1 MSRFPSALLLFI
13 TLMIAGAP
21 LLVGPA
27 ASVPVAQAAG
37 EFVVTT
43 AEDAE
48 GATCPVSTSGN
59 PAAPDPTCSLRQAIK
74 AANAAG
80 GGIIK
85 FNIPPS
91 GPAFETNGLYR
102 AIRIRV
108 RDVYGP
114 LPALAGN
121 ITIDG
126 KSQELN
132 WPAQANLIGPEII
145 IDGSELLDRSG
156 IRLIGSGN
164 VVREIAVVNFK
175 SSSATPSFG
184 QGVGIDVVS
193 GSNHRIE
200 GNYVGIDPVSP
211 TLTLSGNGF
220 AGIWVEQNAS
230 DTVIGGLRTDLSKA
244 NFISGNNLDGIVVQG
259 PRAKIQGNFIGV
271 GRLLTAETFQL
282 RNLGAGIVVRY
293 ADETIIGAT
302 PTEPDPAYG
311 NVIAGNNNFGI
322 VINGGTNTQIAGNY
336 IGLGS
341 NASSA
346 LIVPIPNAAGG
357 VEVHSEE
364 FPVSTV
370 SIGLPSPDLSTNR
383 LRNFIAGNTGPGI
396 TLRGDR
402 LSDILIVNN
411 YVGLNDLGH
420 PISGLNNTGG
430 GIVIERGARNITIGG
445 VTLSERNVISGNTGD
460 GIVVRGRNPFLTTQD
475 NTIIGNYIGT
485 NVSGSLMGPG
495 FANRSGIVIGDH
507 AHTTVIGQPGAPNR
521 IGFNLQ
527 YGVAIT
533 GTNILTTTLTDNA
546 IVSNGLDGVYAVGA
560 VNLSITGAT
569 TPTLIAR
576 NGRNGVWV
584 DGGQVITIQNATLFD
599 NGDDGV
605 RLANVAQTTLSAVV
619 AAQNDDGIDIA
630 GAVETLIDNSQ
641 ASNNRENGVR
651 FTNGVTTTL
660 TGLTFQQNQQNGL
673 ALTGVL
679 TATQIESSQ
688 AISNTLNG
696 FLVNG
701 ATDGMTIAGNTI
713 LGSGAAGMA
722 LTLTPGPAPV
732 RDVIVS
738 GNMLDRNAFSSPA
751 FGIQISG
758 GTEVVTITGNMVDGT
773 RNGGGVL
780 LPAAN
785 QMTLSGNVVR
795 YNNGPGFRVES
806 GSDRVVIEGNE
817 IISNTIGVEVR
828 SATTISTA
836 VRFNSITLSGATGWG
851 GTGSGVGVAVS
862 DAQRTL
868 VEQNSIANNLGAGVH
883 VSGAAFQTQV
893 LDNFIVN
900 NALGVLVGAPS
911 GGPLAPPYPQQTR
924 ITGNS
929 ISGNGIPPGG
939 PFPVDE
945 TLLGRGIVLNP
956 ETPTGGVAVNPN
968 NDIDPPLQSSLR
980 MSAAGVL
987 TGQVDTTNAPGGC
1000 PTIGG
1005 VRCLVQVFRP
1015 DQTMLD
1021 GQGQEAAGETI
1032 VDATGAFTV
1041 TIGSIP
1047 RQVTLTATDPL
1058 SNTSR
1063 FAIFTPRPAL
1073 SIGAPQAQAADPGQI
1088 ITYTHTLTNE
1098 GNIELQDVRILVT
1111 TSRGWENLSPPIAIQ
1126 PSGSFALAPG
1136 ESRQVTVSVRVP
1148 TGGIPQAAPGTDLMT
1163 VRADGTTVSG
1173 GNTYTATASLVN
1185 TTTVNARIYL
1195 ELTPTSTEGRGNPG
1209 VAVPYAFQVRNTG
1222 NISATASITATFDDP
1237 VFAVNWQRALSTTSL
1252 TIPPGETRAFQLTVT
1267 VPPESANPISGTY
1280 ADVTVNLTPTSPVDP
1295 AQART
1300 AKARTI
1306 VGQLSRAQVTPAS
1319 AEKEGAPG
1327 ETVIF
1332 LHEITN
1338 LGNGTDTFQI
1348 RGVSA
1353 LGSQV
1358 RFTSLTSGVSINS
1371 EGRFTLNQSATAI
1384 IRVEVTVNPR
1394 LANGNVEDVFIE
1406 LRDLNDNV
1414 IGGAFAQDRV
1424 RVVSAIRAVYL
1435 PLVVR

>member
-1 MSRFPSALLLFI
+1 MSRFSSAFALLI
-13 TLMIAGAP
+13 ALMIIGSP

-27 ASVPVAQAAG
+27 ASVRVAQASG
-37 EFVVTT
+37 VFVVTT
-43 AEDAE
+43 AEDVE

-59 PAAPDPTCSLRQAIK
+59 PAAPDPTCSLRQAIR
-74 AANAAG
+74 AANTAG

-91 GPAFETNGLYR
+91 GPAFETNGSYR
-102 AIRIRV
+102 ATRIRV
-108 RDVYGP
+108 RDFYGP
-114 LPALAGN
+114 LPALEGN

-132 WPAQANLIGPEII
+132 WPGQANLIGPEII

-156 IRLIGSGN
+156 IRLVGNGN

-244 NFISGNNLDGIVVQG
+244 NFVSGNNLDGIVVQG

-271 GRLLTAETFQL
+271 GRLLSAETFQL
-282 RNLGAGIVVRY
+282 RNLGAGIIVRY
-293 ADETIIGAT
+293 ADGTIIGAT

-346 LIVPIPNAAGG
+346 WIVPIPNAAGG
-357 VEVHSEE
+357 IEVHSEE
-364 FPVSTV
+364 FPVGNV

-402 LSDILIVNN
+402 LSDIRIVNN
-411 YVGLNDLGH
+411 YVGLNDLGN
-420 PISGLNNTGG
+420 PLSGLNNTGG
-430 GIVIERGARNITIGG
+430 GIVIERGARNITVGG
-445 VTLSERNVISGNTGD
+445 ATLSERNVISGNTGD
-460 GIVVRGRNPFLTTQD
+460 GIVVRGRNSFLTTQD

-485 NVSGSLMGPG
+485 NVSGSLVGPG

-507 AHTTVIGQPGAPNR
+507 SRNTVIGQPGAPNR
-521 IGFNLQ
+521 IGFNLR

-533 GTNILTTTLTDNA
+533 GTNALTTTLTDNA
-546 IVSNGLDGVYAVGA
+546 IVSNGFDGVYAAGA

-569 TPTLIAR
+569 TPTLIAG
-576 NGRNGVWV
+576 NGQNGVRI
-584 DGGQVITIQNATLFD
+584 DGGQLITIQNATLSG
-599 NGDDGV
+599 NGDDGA
-605 RLANVAQTTLSAVV
+605 RLANVARTTLSAVV
-619 AAQNDDGIDIA
+619 ATQNDDGIDIA
-630 GAVETLIDNSQ
+630 GAIETLIDNSQ
-641 ASNNRENGVR
+641 ANNNRENGLR

-679 TATQIESSQ
+679 TATQIASTQ

-701 ATDGMTIAGNTI
+701 ATDGMNISNNTI
-713 LGSGAAGMA
+713 IGSGAAGMA

-738 GNMLDRNAFSSPA
+738 GNTLDRNAFGSPA

-758 GTEVVTITGNMVDGT
+758 GTEAVTVTGNLVDGT

-785 QMTLSGNVVR
+785 RMTLSGNVVR
-795 YNNGPGFRVES
+795 YNNGPGFRVEN
-806 GSDRVVIEGNE
+806 GSDRVIIEGNE
-817 IISNTIGVEVR
+817 VVSNTIGVEVR
-828 SATTISTA
+828 SLTTISTA

-851 GTGSGVGVAVS
+851 GTGLGTGVAVI

-868 VEQNSIANNLGAGVH
+868 IETNTIVNNLGAGVH
-883 VSGAAFQTQV
+883 VSDAAVRTQV
-893 LDNFIVN
+893 VGNTIVN
-900 NALGVLVGAPS
+900 NARGVVVGGTS
-911 GGPLAPPYPQQTR
+911 GSLHPQQTR
-924 ITGNS
+924 ITSNS

-956 ETPTGGVAVNPN
+956 ETPTGGVAGNPN

-980 MSAAGVL
+980 MSAAGTL
-987 TGQVDTTNAPGGC
+987 TGQVTTNNAPGGC
-1000 PTIGG
+1000 PESGG
-1005 VRCLVQVFRP
+1005 ARCLVQLFRP
-1015 DQTMLD
+1015 DQTTLD
-1021 GQGQEAAGETI
+1021 GQGQELVGETV
-1032 VDATGAFTV
+1032 VDVTGAFTFNV
-1041 TIGSIP
+1041 GGIP
-1047 RQVTLTATDPL
+1047 RQLTLTATDPL

-1063 FAIFTPRPAL
+1063 FAIFTPQPAL
-1073 SIGAPQAQAADPGQI
+1073 SISAPQAQAADPGQV
-1088 ITYTHTLTNE
+1088 ITYTHTLTNT
-1098 GNIELQDVRILVT
+1098 GNIELSNVRISVT
-1111 TSRGWENLSPPIAIQ
+1111 TSRGWENLSPPIVIQ
-1126 PSGSFALAPG
+1126 PSDSFALAPG
-1136 ESRQVTVSVRVP
+1136 AARTITVSVRVP

-1173 GNTYTATASLVN
+1173 STTYTATASLVN

-1195 ELTPTSTEGRGNPG
+1195 ELTPAFAEGRGNPG
-1209 VAVPYAFQVRNTG
+1209 VTVPYSFQVRNTG
-1222 NISATASITATFDDP
+1222 NISATTSITATLDNP
-1237 VFAVNWQRALSTTSL
+1237 VFAVNWQPALSTTSL

-1267 VPPESANPISGTY
+1267 VPPESANPISDTY

-1295 AQART
+1295 SQART
-1300 AKARTI
+1300 ATVRTI
-1306 VGQLSRAQVTPAS
+1306 VGQLSRAQITPAS

-1327 ETVIF
+1327 ETVTF

-1348 RGVSA
+1348 RGIPA

-1358 RFTSLTSGVSINS
+1358 GFTSLTSGVSINS
-1371 EGRFTLNQSATAI
+1371 EGRFTLNQGATAI
-1384 IRVEVTVNPR
+1384 IRVAVTVNPQ

-1406 LRDLNDNV
+1406 LRDLNGNV

-1424 RVVSAIRAVYL
+1424 RVVSAIRSVYL

>member
-1 MSRFPSALLLFI
+1 MSRFSSALPLFI
-13 TLMIAGAP
+13 AVMIIGAP

-27 ASVPVAQAAG
+27 ASVRVAQASG
-37 EFVVTT
+37 VFVVTT
-43 AEDAE
+43 AADVD
-48 GATCPVSTSGN
+48 GATCPVSTSGDPAN
-59 PAAPDPTCSLRQAIK
+59 PSPTCSLRQAIK

-80 GGIIK
+80 GGTIR

-108 RDVYGP
+108 LNVYGP

-132 WPAQANLIGPEII
+132 WPAQANLLGPEII
-145 IDGSELLDRSG
+145 IDGSELIDRSG
-156 IRLIGSGN
+156 IRLVGQNN

-220 AGIWVEQNAS
+220 AGIWVEQSAT
-230 DTVIGGLRTDLSKA
+230 DTVIGGLRTDPSKA

-259 PRAKIQGNFIGV
+259 PRTKIQGNFIGV
-271 GRLLTAETFQL
+271 GRQLTAETFQL
-282 RNLGAGIVVRY
+282 RNLGAGIIVRY
-293 ADETIIGAT
+293 ADSTIIGAT
-302 PTEPDPAYG
+302 PAEPDPAYG

-322 VINGGTNTQIAGNY
+322 AINGGTNTQIAGNY

-341 NASSA
+341 NAASQ
-346 LIVPIPNAAGG
+346 LIVSIPNAAGG
-357 VEVHSEE
+357 IEVHSEE
-364 FPVSTV
+364 FPVSNV
-370 SIGLPSPDLSTNR
+370 SIGLPSPDLTTNR

-396 TLRGDR
+396 VLRGEDLTNIR
-402 LSDILIVNN
+402 IVNN
-411 YVGLNDLGH
+411 YIGLNDLGNQV
-420 PISGLNNTGG
+420 SGSNNTGG
-430 GIVIERGARNITIGG
+430 GIVIERGARNITVGG
-445 VTLSERNVISGNTGD
+445 ATLNERNVISGNSGD

-475 NTIIGNYIGT
+475 NTIIGNFIGT
-485 NVSGSLMGPG
+485 NVSGSLTPGSG

-507 AHTTVIGQPGAPNR
+507 VRNTIIGQPGAPNR
-521 IGFNLQ
+521 IGFNAH

-533 GTNILTTTLTDNA
+533 GTNVLTTTLTDNA
-546 IVSNGLDGVYAVGA
+546 IVSNGFDGVYAIGA
-560 VNLSITGAT
+560 VNLSISGVT
-569 TPTLIAR
+569 TPTLIAS
-576 NGRNGVWV
+576 NGRNGVWI
-584 DGGQVITIQNATLFD
+584 DGGQLIAIENATLSG
-599 NGDDGV
+599 NGDDGA
-605 RLANVAQTTLSAVV
+605 RLANVTQTTLRNVV
-619 AAQNDDGIDIA
+619 ATQNDDGIDIA
-630 GAVETLIDNSQ
+630 SAVETLVETSQ
-641 ASNNRENGVR
+641 ANNNRENGLR

-660 TGLTFQQNQQNGL
+660 TGLVFQQNTFNGL
-673 ALTGVL
+673 SLTGVL
-679 TATQIESSQ
+679 TATQIASSQ

-701 ATDGMTIAGNTI
+701 ATDGMTILDNTI
-713 LGSGAAGMA
+713 NGSGAAGMA

-738 GNMLDRNAFSSPA
+738 GNSLDRNAFLSPA

-758 GTEVVTITGNMVDGT
+758 GTEAVTVTGNVVDGT

-780 LPAAN
+780 LPTAN
-785 QMTLSGNVVR
+785 QITLSGNIVR
-795 YNNGPGFRVES
+795 YNNGPGFRIEND
-806 GSDRVVIEGNE
+806 SDRVVIEGNE
-817 IISNTIGVEVR
+817 VVSNTIGVEVR
-828 SATTISTA
+828 SATTISTV
-836 VRFNSITLSGATGWG
+836 VRFNTISLSGATGWG
-851 GTGSGVGVAVS
+851 ATGPGTGVAVT

-868 VEQNSIANNLGAGVH
+868 IAGNSIVSNLGAGVH
-883 VSGAAFQTQV
+883 VSGAAAQTQV
-893 LDNFIVN
+893 VGNTIHN
-900 NALGVLVGAPS
+900 NAYGVVVGAPV
-911 GGPLAPPYPQQTR
+911 GGPLTPPYPQQTR

-929 ISGNGIPPGG
+929 ISGNGIPP
-939 PFPVDE
+939 DD
-945 TLLGRGIVLNP
+945 LIGRGIVLNP
-956 ETPTGGVAVNPN
+956 ETPTGGVASNPN

-980 MSAAGVL
+980 MSAAGTL

-1000 PTIGG
+1000 PSIGG
-1005 VRCLVQVFRP
+1005 ARCLVQVFRP
-1015 DQTMLD
+1015 NQTTLD
-1021 GQGQEAAGETI
+1021 GQGEEPLGETV

-1041 TIGSIP
+1041 TVGGIP
-1047 RQVTLTATDPL
+1047 RQLTLTATDPL

-1063 FAIFTPRPAL
+1063 FAIFAPQPSL
-1073 SIGAPQAQAADPGQI
+1073 SISAPQAQSADPGQV
-1088 ITYTHTLTNE
+1088 ITYTHTLVNN
-1098 GNIELQDVRILVT
+1098 GNIELTDVRISVT

-1126 PSGSFALAPG
+1126 PSGAFGLAPG
-1136 ESRQVTVSVRVP
+1136 ESRAITVSVRVP

-1163 VRADGTTVSG
+1163 VRADGTTVSS

-1185 TTTVNARIYL
+1185 TTTVNPRIYL
-1195 ELTPTSTEGRGNPG
+1195 ELTPALVEGRGNPG
-1209 VAVPYAFQVRNTG
+1209 VSVPYFFQVRNIG
-1222 NISATASITATFDDP
+1222 NISATTSITATFDDP
-1237 VFAVNWQRALSTTSL
+1237 VFAVNWQRSLPTTSL
-1252 TIPPGETRAFQLTVT
+1252 IIPPGETRAFSLTVT
-1267 VPPESANPISGTY
+1267 VPPESANPISGTF
-1280 ADVTVNLTPTSPVDP
+1280 ADVTVSLTPTSPVDP
-1295 AQART
+1295 SQART

-1306 VGQLSRAQVTPAS
+1306 VGQLSRAQITPAS

-1327 ETVIF
+1327 ETVTF

-1348 RGVSA
+1348 RGVPA

-1371 EGRFTLNQSATAI
+1371 EGRFTLNQGATAI
-1384 IRVEVTVNPR
+1384 IRVEVTVNPL

-1406 LRDLNDNV
+1406 LRDLNGNV

-1424 RVVSAIRAVYL
+1424 RVVSAIRRVYL